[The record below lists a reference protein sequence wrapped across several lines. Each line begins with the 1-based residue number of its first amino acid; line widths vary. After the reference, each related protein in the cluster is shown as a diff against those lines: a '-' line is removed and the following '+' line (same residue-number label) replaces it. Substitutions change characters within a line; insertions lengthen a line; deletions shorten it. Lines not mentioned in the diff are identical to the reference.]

1 MDYVTLL
8 LQTLLSFIVLF
19 ILARLSGYR
28 QISQMSMFD
37 YINGIT
43 IGSIAAEMATGLETH
58 WSYPLTAMVGYG
70 LLTLLVSCLSARS
83 LAVRRFMTG
92 DPMVLLHNGVLY
104 KKNLKKAHITVNEML
119 EECRISGYF
128 ALDDLQTIL
137 LESNGKFSFIPAADK
152 QPVTT
157 GDLHLPTEA
166 DYIHAN
172 IIIDGTLLSQNLKA
186 IGRDTSWLQKQLQ
199 KNGLSEISEV
209 FLAVFAQPDTLLVYP
224 QKADQTPPDLLS

>member
-1 MDYVTLL
+1 MDYLTLL
-8 LQTLLSFIVLF
+8 FQTLLSFIVLF

-58 WSYPLTAMVGYG
+58 WSYPLTAMAGYG
-70 LLTLLVSCLSARS
+70 LLTLLVSCLSARF
-83 LAVRRFMTG
+83 LIVRRFMTG
-92 DPMVLLHNGVLY
+92 DPMILLHNGVLY
-104 KKNLKKAHITVNEML
+104 RENLKKAHITVNEML

-128 ALDDLQTIL
+128 SLNDLATIL
-137 LESNGKFSFIPAADK
+137 LESNGKFSFIPAAG
-152 QPVTT
+152 QAPVTAK
-157 GDLHLPTEA
+157 DLSLPGEA

-172 IIIDGTLLSQNLKA
+172 IIIDGTLLSENLKA
-186 IGRDTSWLQKQLQ
+186 IGRNSTWLQAQLQ

-209 FLAVFAQPDTLLVYP
+209 FLAVFEQPDTLLVYP
-224 QKADQTPPDLLS
+224 QKTDKLPPDILS

>member
-1 MDYVTLL
+1 MDYLTLL
-8 LQTLLSFIVLF
+8 FQTLLSFVVLF

-70 LLTLLVSCLSARS
+70 LLTLLVSCLSARF
-83 LAVRRFMTG
+83 LTIRRFMTG
-92 DPMVLLHNGVLY
+92 DPMILLHNGVLY
-104 KKNLKKAHITVNEML
+104 RENLKKAHITVNEML

-128 ALDDLQTIL
+128 SLNDLATIL
-137 LESNGKFSFIPAADK
+137 LESNGKFSFIPAAG
-152 QPVTT
+152 QAPVTAS
-157 GDLHLPTEA
+157 DLSLPGEA

-172 IIIDGTLLSQNLKA
+172 IIIDGMLLSENLKS
-186 IGRDTSWLQKQLQ
+186 IGRNGTWLHAQLQ

-209 FLAVFAQPDTLLVYP
+209 FLAVFEQPDTLLVYP
-224 QKADQTPPDLLS
+224 QKTDKLPPDILS